1 MTGLDL
7 ASEVMRGNVG
17 ACEELWRDYEGT
29 SAAGICGVLRPKR
42 CLEVCIGVAKI
53 AVHDQDCAVE
63 AR

>member
-1 MTGLDL
+1 
-7 ASEVMRGNVG
+7 MRGNVG